1 MKRYLVFKYEEHY
14 PSGGMNDLV
23 SQTDDIEVAKTHI
36 DSISDGVWVEI
47 YDTMWG
53 KMVYS
58 VKGENVVRTNKF
70 YHVKDYEVC
79 TK

>member
-1 MKRYLVFKYEEHY
+1 MKRYLVFEYEEYY

-23 SQTDDIEVAKTHI
+23 SQTDDIEVAKSHI
-36 DSISDGVWVEI
+36 DSISDGVWIEI
-47 YDTMWG
+47 YDTAQC
-53 KMVYS
+53 KMVFS
-58 VKGENVVRTNKF
+58 VKGESVTITNKF